1 MAVIRNL
8 VIKVGADIGNLT
20 KGLKTAQQQLDKVSK
35 KMGKV
40 GASLTA
46 SFTVPFLSFATL
58 AVKAS
63 SDIEDSMYDIER
75 SFNTTGKEIDSM
87 TNLAKKM
94 SSSTIYGINEVA
106 EAMNYLKKSGYSVA
120 QME

>member
-58 AVKAS
+58 
-63 SDIEDSMYDIER
+63 
-75 SFNTTGKEIDSM
+75 
-87 TNLAKKM
+87 
-94 SSSTIYGINEVA
+94 TITIF
-106 EAMNYLKKSGYSVA
+106 
-120 QME
+120 